1 MSGITLKNPVINSV
15 PIAINLG
22 RKNIDVSGT
31 SLSTGLKTNNDVVS
45 SFLGRNL
52 NDRSKILNQFYKNVG
67 YGLNIAQTAQEGLNS
82 IARTLVE
89 MQGIINSVGGSE
101 TSIRTLNDIF
111 QQKLLQIEQQTNSVK
126 FDGVKLLTGEFGS
139 DPTIKSKY
147 STKIVDVRKTGIGS
161 GTLFEGAGT
170 RAIKII
176 DVQNIANIKIGDTI
190 SLHDVNLFRV

>member
-67 YGLNIAQTAQEGLNS
+67 YGLNISFQL
-82 IARTLVE
+82 TLSF
-89 MQGIINSVGGSE
+89 N
-101 TSIRTLNDIF
+101 
-111 QQKLLQIEQQTNSVK
+111 
-126 FDGVKLLTGEFGS
+126 
-139 DPTIKSKY
+139 
-147 STKIVDVRKTGIGS
+147 
-161 GTLFEGAGT
+161 
-170 RAIKII
+170 
-176 DVQNIANIKIGDTI
+176 
-190 SLHDVNLFRV
+190 